1 MMYYMDPTYVLVI
14 LGFIL
19 SMIASFGVKS
29 TFARYDSVKNSR
41 GMTGAQA
48 ARKILDQN
56 GLYNIQIGH
65 IKGNLTDHYSP
76 NEGIIRLSDSTYNS
90 DSVAAIGVAAHECGH
105 AIQYQKDYMPIKMR
119 NNLVPIVNIG
129 SSVSMPLFFIGLLMG
144 LRPLALAGVILF
156 SLVLV
161 FQLITLPVEFDAS
174 RRALKTLEG
183 SSMLVDDEIKGAR
196 KTLVAAALT
205 YVASVLATALQ
216 VLRLLLILNRNRR
229 D

>member
-1 MMYYMDPTYVLVI
+1 MYYMDSTYILVI

-129 SSVSMPLFFIGLLMG
+129 SSVSMPLFFIGLFMG

-174 RRALKTLEG
+174 RRALKTLES